1 MRNHLLIPFVPLIAL
16 IAACDLNSCGP
27 CATETC
33 QESGIAVSIQDS
45 PTVLHLAAGE
55 TLEVS
60 VYTRRA
66 PDYDGPPIT
75 LAVHDLPAGVTGTI
89 DPIVVTDGRPSRLTL
104 SAAADAPS
112 TDGVVLFS
120 VSGRSGTQGDS
131 ASKELVVTG
140 PPPTGPGDA
149 LLTVTRAGDGTVVSA
164 PAGIDCGAT
173 CAARF
178 SVGQRITLTA
188 RPGLTGGSASFRGDC
203 VAVEPGA
210 PIATLELTR
219 DATCAVAFEAPP
231 PAPDF
236 MLYLNSPPFQVTTAT
251 RFTLRP
257 EAYAPPDRFVAA
269 TAAFPDLVRCE
280 WRYRVDNG
288 PDTALPSTSCDS
300 LIVGGPPPVDLVAPA
315 GLLTVTVVGV
325 RAGGQRSA
333 PASAS
338 IQVRAN

>member
-1 MRNHLLIPFVPLIAL
+1 MRNHLLIPLFAL
-16 IAACDLNSCGP
+16 LAACDLHSCQPGP
-27 CATETC
+27 CAIESC
-33 QESGIAVSIQDS
+33 DESGIAVAIQES

-55 TLEVS
+55 TLEVT
-60 VYTRRA
+60 VYTKRA

-75 LAVHDLPAGVTGTI
+75 LSLRDLPDGVTGTL
-89 DPIVVTDGRPSRLTL
+89 DPVVVTDGAPARLTL
-104 SAAADAPS
+104 SAASDAPS
-112 TDGVVLFS
+112 TDGVVVFT
-120 VSGRSGTQGDS
+120 VSGRSGSQTDS
-131 ASKELVVTG
+131 ASKQLVVTG
-140 PPPTGPGDA
+140 APPTGPGSA

-188 RPGLTGGSASFRGDC
+188 RPARAGGSASFRGDC

-210 PIATLELTR
+210 SIATLDLTR
-219 DATCAVAFEAPP
+219 DATCAVVFEAAPP
-231 PAPDF
+231 PPDF
-236 MLYLNSPPFQVTTAT
+236 LLYLNSPPFQVTTSS

-257 EAYAPPDRFVAA
+257 EAYAAPDGFVAA

-280 WRYRVDNG
+280 WRSRLDNG
-288 PDTALPSTSCDS
+288 PDTPLSTTSCDS
-300 LIVGGPPPVDLVAPA
+300 LVVGAAPPTDIVPQA
-315 GLLTVTVVGV
+315 GVLTVTVVGV

-333 PASAS
+333 PASVS